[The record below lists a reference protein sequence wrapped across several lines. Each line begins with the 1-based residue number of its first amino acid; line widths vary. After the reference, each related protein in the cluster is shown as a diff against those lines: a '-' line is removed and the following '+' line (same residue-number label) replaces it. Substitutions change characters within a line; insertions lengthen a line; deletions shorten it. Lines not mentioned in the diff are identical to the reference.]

1 MRLVPVKQ
9 AMNLLKKMCST
20 KNKYQEI
27 KLLTAKKDRA
37 ITVKNDGSEL
47 TLIEDGYLHFT
58 QKYPLT
64 DPECRHYVNAA
75 FKKEFPRSQRAY
87 LVTVP
92 NIVNKY

>member
-37 ITVKNDGSEL
+37 ITVKNGGSEL

-58 QKYPLT
+58 
-64 DPECRHYVNAA
+64 
-75 FKKEFPRSQRAY
+75 
-87 LVTVP
+87 
-92 NIVNKY
+92 